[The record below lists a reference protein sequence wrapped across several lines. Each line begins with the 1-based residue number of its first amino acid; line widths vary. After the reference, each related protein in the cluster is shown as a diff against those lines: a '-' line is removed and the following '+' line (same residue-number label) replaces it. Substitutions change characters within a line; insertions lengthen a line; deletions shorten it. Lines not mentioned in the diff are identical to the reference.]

1 MLALPHFVTGFFR
14 RFVPSLSSSPLAFPL
29 GFRRGVLK
37 PDFRILL
44 LRGCQ
49 TRDFGHRR
57 VLDWGYRY
65 NLFIMRMGGNGDR
78 RNLGMTI
85 VCVASCGLFLLRRW
99 RYMLGR
105 LSSLCCSGS
114 VGLEAQNFFDSYS
127 LILGLLLGFFT
138 FDVFMLG
145 KVLEIFRVIVG
156 LVGLCFRCRMKLLC
170 LGMGY

>member
-14 RFVPSLSSSPLAFPL
+14 RFVPSLSGPPLTFPL

-44 LRGCQ
+44 LRRCQ

-57 VLDWGYRY
+57 VLDWGCRH
-65 NLFIMRMGGNGDR
+65 NLFIVRMGGDGDR
-78 RNLGMTI
+78 GNLFMTV
-85 VCVASCGLFLLRRW
+85 VCAASWGLVLLRRR
-99 RYMLGR
+99 RYMLSC
-105 LSSLCCSGS
+105 LSCGGS
-114 VGLEAQNFFDSYS
+114 VVLEAQNFFDSYS
-127 LILGLLLGFFT
+127 LILGFLLGFFT
-138 FDVFMLG
+138 FDVFMMG

-156 LVGLCFRCRMKLLC
+156 LVGLCFRCRMELLC